1 MKNVFIYLSVLGFSS
16 FTLAQELKFS
26 QKPKLIYD
34 HKLNEAI
41 LFLNDSLV
49 FKTRQKKEVSI
60 FKDPYPGNFS
70 EYLYVNVGG
79 RNIFVHEGCGP
90 VLEFKNDSLVRLD
103 KSFLHRNQYL
113 GNLFAYKNE
122 VYFLGGYGLFTHK
135 KILTKFDFENQEWN
149 LVKTNDKNIP
159 TFRNCLSKVIDDNLF
174 VFGGQTNETANH
186 NLYILNLKTKK
197 WKIFRSNYFKN
208 FGQIENIREGFLED
222 ENGFFIIIN
231 ENIYHLDLRKNLI
244 KRYENKLSRLH
255 IKKFI
260 IENTIY
266 EIYEIFHNH
275 QYKYAYEKYS
285 FKKHI
290 TNINDFMIVDQ
301 IYYEN
306 YTELY
311 SKISVVFIF
320 LAITI
325 YLIIRKK
332 YWLISLIYKTPF
344 IYSIKKNKLFYKGKF
359 VSVLNKYDI
368 LLLEKQFLS
377 KNNFFPLSDLNDLFS
392 NSKQQDTIDVLI
404 KRRENKLN
412 SFIKTIAAVS
422 GLNSDEICAFK
433 KNEAD
438 KRIREIQILPNA
450 ITFIS

>member
-1 MKNVFIYLSVLGFSS
+1 MKNVFIYLLA
-16 FTLAQELKFS
+16 FTCSNFNLAQELKFS

-34 HKLNEAI
+34 YNHKEAL
-41 LFLNDSLV
+41 LFKNDSVV
-49 FKTRQKKEVSI
+49 FKTKQKKEVSI
-60 FKDPYPGNFS
+60 FKEAYPGNFS
-70 EYLYVNVGG
+70 EYIHVNIGG
-79 RNIFVHEGCGP
+79 RTILVHEGCGP
-90 VLEFKNDSLVRLD
+90 VLEFRNDSLVRLD
-103 KSFLHRNQYL
+103 KSYLHRNQFL
-113 GNLFAYKNE
+113 GNLFAYQNE
-122 VYFLGGYGLFTHK
+122 IYFLGGYGLFTHK

-159 TFRNCLSKVIDDNLF
+159 TFSSCLSKVIDDKLY
-174 VFGGQTNETANH
+174 VFGGFTNETANP
-186 NLYILNLKTKK
+186 NLYILNLKTKEWNVFK
-197 WKIFRSNYFKN
+197 SNILKN
-208 FGQIENIREGFLED
+208 FETITQNQQTILEEN
-222 ENGFFIIIN
+222 NGFYFIGK
-231 ENIYHLDLRKNLI
+231 YYLFYLDLKNNSIRKYKNNLA
-244 KRYENKLSRLH
+244 KCFQGNFVFKD
-255 IKKFI
+255 
-260 IENTIY
+260 TIY
-266 EIYEIFHNH
+266 GIFEFKTDPN
-275 QYKYAYEKYS
+275 YNFIFEKYPL
-285 FKKHI
+285 KNHI
-290 TNINDFMIVDQ
+290 DNKNDFIVLDQ
-301 IYYEN
+301 IYYEDH
-306 YTELY
+306 TELY
-311 SKISVVFIF
+311 STLSVIFI
-320 LAITI
+320 LLVITM
-325 YLIIRKK
+325 YLMIRKK
-332 YWLISLIYKTPF
+332 YWFISIIYKTPF